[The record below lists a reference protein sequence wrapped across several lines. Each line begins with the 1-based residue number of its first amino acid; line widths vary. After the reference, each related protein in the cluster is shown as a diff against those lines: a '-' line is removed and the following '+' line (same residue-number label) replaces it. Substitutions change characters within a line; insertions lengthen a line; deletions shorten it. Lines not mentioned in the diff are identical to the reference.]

1 MKPNFN
7 SELVTKASLSRLR
20 YLIHK
25 KCYGCKLDRSCK
37 DFKLSLHSDTRRQRS
52 SGCFRLS
59 VQHCFHGLYCCTVM
73 DVNSTGKRKWTWKEM
88 MLEKQVRK
96 KHSTNSKKALRS
108 TNWARRAHVTTISDT
123 LSSPSVNEIMR
134 HLLSGLIGKW
144 FYSNKCSV
152 DLNHPSGL

>member
-37 DFKLSLHSDTRRQRS
+37 DFKLSLHSDTRRQSS

-59 VQHCFHGLYCCTVM
+59 VQHCFHGLYSNGCKLDKKTKM
-73 DVNSTGKRKWTWKEM
+73 NMEGNDVGEA
-88 MLEKQVRK
+88 
-96 KHSTNSKKALRS
+96 SKKKTTS
-108 TNWARRAHVTTISDT
+108 SKKRAH
-123 LSSPSVNEIMR
+123 R
-134 HLLSGLIGKW
+134 GA
-144 FYSNKCSV
+144 
-152 DLNHPSGL
+152 

>member
-25 KCYGCKLDRSCK
+25 KCYGCKLDLSCK

-59 VQHCFHGLYCCTVM
+59 VQHCFHGLYSNGCKLDKKTKM
-73 DVNSTGKRKWTWKEM
+73 NMEGNDVGEA
-88 MLEKQVRK
+88 
-96 KHSTNSKKALRS
+96 SKKKNIVQAVKSWIGAVR
-108 TNWARRAHVTTISDT
+108 I
-123 LSSPSVNEIMR
+123 LS
-134 HLLSGLIGKW
+134 
-144 FYSNKCSV
+144 
-152 DLNHPSGL
+152 